1 MFAGHKVKGSNSS
14 GAMVINTLLFV
25 VLCPRCAI
33 NVTQSSR
40 TTTPNITAVPAGR
53 ASAMA
58 ALPNPPPSPREAG
71 VLALSE
77 CVTSASSR
85 EPRTQVHTVY
95 NVRCRNVCLFSFE
108 SHFNLWW
115 KSAQKRHSFFFP
127 QSY

>member
-1 MFAGHKVKGSNSS
+1 
-14 GAMVINTLLFV
+14 
-25 VLCPRCAI
+25 
-33 NVTQSSR
+33 
-40 TTTPNITAVPAGR
+40 
-53 ASAMA
+53 MA

-95 NVRCRNVCLFSFE
+95 NVRCHNVCLFSFE

-115 KSAQKRHSFFFP
+115 KSAQKRHSFFAELMKEEMEEEEGGTLARKVGEAVTNTIGVVVTAIDIP
-127 QSY
+127 LGECCPKQDLKTNLM